1 MIVFYLHIV
10 VNNYLIESVVELC
23 GHLGESLCPGV

>member
-1 MIVFYLHIV
+1 MIVLYLHIV

-23 GHLGESLCPGV
+23 GHLGESL